1 MSESVTYEDV
11 LAAAV
16 RIAPYVHRTPVLTCE
31 SLSSEVGAELFFKCE
46 NLQKVGAFK
55 ARGAHN
61 AVFGLS
67 EEMCRNGVATHSS
80 GNHGAALA
88 LAARSRGIPAH
99 VVVPESAPAVKR
111 AAVERYGASIIEC
124 RPTLNDRERTLAEV
138 VDRLGATPVHPY
150 DDAAVIAGQGTA
162 ALELIDEIPD
172 LDMVLVPVG
181 GGGLLSGS
189 AIVAKGSARSP
200 AIVGAEPAAADDAWQ
215 GFRSG
220 ERVIVDA
227 PVTIADGLR
236 ASLGKLN
243 FELIRRHVD
252 DIVRVDEAAIAA
264 AMRVVWERMKI
275 VIEPSAAVPVA
286 ALLEHEIDVEGQRI
300 GVILSGGNVDLGS
313 LPWSR

>member
-1 MSESVTYEDV
+1 MTESVTYDDV

-67 EEMCRNGVATHSS
+67 EELCRYGVATHSS

-111 AAVERYGASIIEC
+111 ASVERYGARIIEC
-124 RPTLNDRERTLAEV
+124 RPTLKDRERTLAEV

-162 ALELIDEIPD
+162 ALELIDDIPD

-189 AIVAKGSARSP
+189 AIVAKGSARSTV
-200 AIVGAEPAAADDAWQ
+200 IIGAEPAAADDAWQ

-286 ALLEHEIDVEGQRI
+286 ALLEHEIDVEGLRI

>member
-1 MSESVTYEDV
+1 M
-11 LAAAV
+11 
-16 RIAPYVHRTPVLTCE
+16 
-31 SLSSEVGAELFFKCE
+31 
-46 NLQKVGAFK
+46 
-55 ARGAHN
+55 
-61 AVFGLS
+61 
-67 EEMCRNGVATHSS
+67 
-80 GNHGAALA
+80 
-88 LAARSRGIPAH
+88 
-99 VVVPESAPAVKR
+99 
-111 AAVERYGASIIEC
+111 
-124 RPTLNDRERTLAEV
+124 
-138 VDRLGATPVHPY
+138 DRLGATPVHPY

-162 ALELIDEIPD
+162 ALELIDDIPD

-200 AIVGAEPAAADDAWQ
+200 AIIGAEPAAADDAWQ

-300 GVILSGGNVDLGS
+300 GVIVSGGNVDLGS